1 MSRAAREEPQSP
13 RCGHE
18 DGRCGSPAAED
29 RPEYGGRSLQP
40 PRKTAPRARTRVF
53 PEPVSAP
60 LVMSVALP
68 SSSVTEECRTGSDT
82 APEAPA
88 QDNVSSFHYGAE
100 SLGETDGVSFDQTH
114 DL

>member
-1 MSRAAREEPQSP
+1 
-13 RCGHE
+13 
-18 DGRCGSPAAED
+18 
-29 RPEYGGRSLQP
+29 
-40 PRKTAPRARTRVF
+40 
-53 PEPVSAP
+53 
-60 LVMSVALP
+60 MSVALP